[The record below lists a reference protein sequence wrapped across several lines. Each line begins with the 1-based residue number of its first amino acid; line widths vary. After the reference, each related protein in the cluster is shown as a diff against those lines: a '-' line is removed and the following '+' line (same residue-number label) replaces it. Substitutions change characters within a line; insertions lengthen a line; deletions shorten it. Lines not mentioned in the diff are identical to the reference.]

1 MATSAQPQWIERM
14 FAAKVGRDHLGLGSV
29 SSDQI
34 LPSLSPGIN
43 VLTIH
48 PRYFSFYA
56 FLLDEYWQRDLP
68 RSDKAFSAFYRPHE
82 CIFSIGAHLCQQPE
96 HERVVT
102 IVGSQKTSGLALQAL
117 PTYDPM
123 FHYIKSDLGGYG
135 LYYRSVM
142 AELGVIYPGGPKPLP
157 YPVDVPS
164 EQGKRLA
171 AAYRRAVQHTQYYRE
186 YFAHPERDVP
196 IDVIR
201 EYIHAACLCKL
212 QRPDAPDHELLLN
225 IFLHGGEQQA
235 AAARRATLRLF
246 LDIAT
251 QTEGVKVSQDVFRQ
265 LVFYGAT
272 LDGATYQPGAPVADA
287 YRRWRLYQA
296 REYYAF
302 ALNGLWIYLCD
313 WGIATHGDLRPIP
326 INTFWQHLDTL
337 LSFDA
342 VAEAASIATPEL
354 GPQSS
359 LNRYL
364 AWLRATVGASADD
377 FDARCT
383 LEPPICEHIL
393 YRLADD
399 GAAKDARLF
408 VPAMLGILMLIY
420 LRFGQPT
427 TWLTPEWAI
436 ARMGADGRLS
446 LDGFVRTLHRKLEQQ
461 ALTLADFARWIY
473 DEYII
478 LQHLLVATSKLPEN
492 TFRFQREGNRLR
504 FVQLYNSLTFND
516 SRFDALSTTLHELG
530 LCGDFLAESHPLT
543 ADGERLLREGDLQ

>member
-1 MATSAQPQWIERM
+1 MATSAQPQWIARM

-68 RSDKAFSAFYRPHE
+68 RSDKAFSAFYRPRE
-82 CIFSIGAHLCQQPE
+82 CIFSIGAHLCRQPE
-96 HERVVT
+96 HDRVAT

-123 FHYIKSDLGGYG
+123 FNYIKSDLGGYG

-171 AAYRRAVQHTQYYRE
+171 AAYRRAIQHTRYYRE

-201 EYIHAACLCKL
+201 EYIHAACLCQL
-212 QRPDAPDHELLLN
+212 QRPDAPDRALLLD
-225 IFLHGGEQQA
+225 IFLHGGEPQA

-246 LDIAT
+246 LDIAA
-251 QTEGVKVSQDVFRQ
+251 QTEGVSIHQDVFRQ

-272 LDGATYQPGAPVADA
+272 LDGATYEPDTAEADA

-302 ALNGLWIYLCD
+302 ALNGLWTYLCD
-313 WGIATHGDLRPIP
+313 WGISTHGDLRPIP
-326 INTFWQHLDTL
+326 IDTFWQHLETL

-342 VAEAASIATPEL
+342 IAEAASINAPDL
-354 GPQSS
+354 GPRSG
-359 LNRYL
+359 LNRCL
-364 AWLRATVGASADD
+364 AWLRTTVGAGAND

-383 LEPPICEHIL
+383 LESPICEHIL
-393 YRLADD
+393 YWLAYDE
-399 GAAKDARLF
+399 AAKDGRLF
-408 VPAMLGILMLIY
+408 VPAMLSMLMLIY
-420 LRFGQPT
+420 LRFGQPA
-427 TWLTPEWAI
+427 TWLTPEWAV

-473 DEYII
+473 DEYVI

-492 TFRFQREGNRLR
+492 TFRFQREGSRLR

-530 LCGDFLAESHPLT
+530 LCGDFLTESHTLT
-543 ADGERLLREGDLQ
+543 ADGDRLLREGDLL